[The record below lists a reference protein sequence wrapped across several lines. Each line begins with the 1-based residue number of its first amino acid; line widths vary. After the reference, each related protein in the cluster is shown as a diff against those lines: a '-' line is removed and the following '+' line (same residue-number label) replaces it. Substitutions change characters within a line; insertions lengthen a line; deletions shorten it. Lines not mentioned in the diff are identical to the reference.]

1 MKTKDLI
8 LIALVCANVTLAAVA
23 LALYVGKAEPSAVA
37 ATESRSGDY
46 IMVTGPVSS
55 TREGVLVIDVIA
67 KRANLYMP
75 KSAAGVSAGSQ
86 WERTS
91 SRNLASDFAAK

>member
-37 ATESRSGDY
+37 ATGSRAGDY
-46 IMVTGPVSS
+46 VMVSGPVSS
-55 TREGVLVIDVIA
+55 TREGVLVIDVVA

-91 SRNLASDFAAK
+91 SRNLASDFGVK